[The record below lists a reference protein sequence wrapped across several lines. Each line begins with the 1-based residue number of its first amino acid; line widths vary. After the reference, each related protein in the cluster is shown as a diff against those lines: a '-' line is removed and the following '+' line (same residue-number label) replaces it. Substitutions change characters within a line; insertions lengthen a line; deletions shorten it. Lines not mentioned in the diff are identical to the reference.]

1 MKRLIL
7 FVALVAGFGVS
18 ARSQV
23 VGIFEQGAEEL
34 GEYGRQIAAL
44 AMLLNRQEKGY
55 QVIETGLSLIGSI
68 TGDELSLHKNYYA
81 SLGVVN
87 RGITQ
92 SPELKAFLST
102 ESQILN
108 GLTAAL
114 ASWRQSPY
122 LTSTDHSYVTRMS
135 SVIVDKANLQLYI
148 FNALTSNDSLT
159 MSDDI
164 RVEMLFEVYAHIR
177 DLCVYTRN
185 FIDAVEILIL
195 NRMQ

>member
-1 MKRLIL
+1 MKRSIL
-7 FVALVAGFGVS
+7 FVALVAGFGIS

-23 VGIFEQGAEEL
+23 LGIFEQGAEEL
-34 GEYGRQIAAL
+34 SEYGRQIAAL
-44 AMLLNRQEKGY
+44 GMLLNRQEKGY
-55 QVIETGLSLIGSI
+55 QIIESGLSSIGSI
-68 TGDELSLHKNYYA
+68 TGDELSLHQNYYS
-81 SLGVVN
+81 SLGAVN

-92 SPELKAFLST
+92 NPELKAFLST

-114 ASWRQSPY
+114 ACWRQSPY

-135 SVIVDKANLQLYI
+135 SVIVDQANLQLCI

-164 RVEMLFEVYAHIR
+164 RVEMLFELYAHIR
-177 DLCVYTRN
+177 DLCVYAQD
-185 FIDAVEILIL
+185 FIDAVDILIL
-195 NRMQ
+195 NRKN